1 MPDLRRVCV
10 FCGSSRGA
18 RPRYLDAARDLGRAL
33 ADAGIDLVYG
43 GGNVGLMG
51 AVADAVL
58 DGGGRVT
65 GVIPEHLTAREMG
78 HPRVSDLRVV
88 DTMHERKA
96 LMHDL
101 SDGFVTLPGGL
112 GTMEEL
118 FEIWTW
124 LQLGLHVKPIG
135 LLQVEGYFDGLLA
148 FLDHAVE
155 EGFVALGT
163 RRVLMSDSD
172 PDDLI
177 ARLADFD
184 PPATEDWIG
193 PEDR

>member
-1 MPDLRRVCV
+1 MIDLRRVCV
-10 FCGSSRGA
+10 FCGSSAGA
-18 RPRYLDAARDLGRAL
+18 RPAYAEAARDLGRAL
-33 ADAGIDLVYG
+33 AAAGIDLVYG

-51 AVADAVL
+51 LVADAVL
-58 DGGGRVT
+58 EGGGHVT
-65 GVIPEHLTAREMG
+65 GVIPEHLTAREID
-78 HPRVSDLRVV
+78 HPDVEDLRVV

-101 SDGFVTLPGGL
+101 SDAFITLPGGL

-124 LQLGLHVKPIG
+124 LQLGLHTKPIG
-135 LLQVEGYFDGLLA
+135 LLQVEGYFDHLLG

-155 EGFVALGT
+155 EGFVQLRIRQLLVADT
-163 RRVLMSDSD
+163 D
-172 PDDLI
+172 PDDLL

-184 PPATEDWIG
+184 PPATARWIG